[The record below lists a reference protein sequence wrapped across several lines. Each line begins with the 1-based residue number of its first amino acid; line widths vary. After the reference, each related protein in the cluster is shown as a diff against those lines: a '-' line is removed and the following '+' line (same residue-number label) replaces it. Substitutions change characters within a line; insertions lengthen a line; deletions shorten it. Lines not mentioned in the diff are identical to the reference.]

1 MQSTIFRVLIFLIL
15 MFALTSCG
23 TTTPT
28 TPPRPPVL
36 TLPKAVADKG
46 PDIPFQD
53 PNILAEIGAS
63 NHPVVTT
70 EELQA
75 CLASGEVVYGIT
87 LQNTNVRS
95 APQVDACRVGRI
107 PRGSLVRV
115 TSSTATNPTIL
126 VPTPTP
132 TRRSATPS
140 RPPEPTLGYVED
152 IQPLFNRSCRAC
164 HSGVVKSAGLQ
175 VTEYAALMAGS
186 NKGPV
191 VIPGDADGSLLWQQV
206 GSGKMPLTGALPAA
220 ERALVLN
227 WILAGAPE
235 QRPVAEP
242 AIASTAEAPN
252 ADPAENSQ
260 LWLTVD
266 DDNINAVPE
275 TCKTDVTS
283 PKQLISSELFL
294 PISCGIAPRTA
305 ELSSLFK
312 IYSIPLPTATSI
324 PAVQVA
330 QTGAPITTTAA
341 AREPISDTEA
351 APGAAAAVAPS
362 GAVPAPFASGANAAA
377 TGLQASALNV
387 PPPSDNDGWMTPA
400 GGFCVEQR
408 LATKLDRGITALAFA
423 PDGTLFMALDTPL
436 GEDADPLILYDAYH
450 PSRSIAAYN
459 TNNDSGFGEIFNES
473 TRITG
478 MTYYNG
484 ALYLSRAGEV
494 GRIVDGGGY
503 ERLAVGFA
511 VNSQLFHANNG
522 IAIVNG
528 WLYISAGGVSD
539 GYSDGPIVGIPEAAA
554 INVVGGG
561 NRFAAR
567 LVRAPLDALLAQRS
581 IETFQTAARGLRN
594 PYGLTTDPAGRLW
607 ITDNGATNVPEDVSA
622 GDEVNLFDPN
632 AVPPGLAED
641 STPFYGFPL
650 ALNGSPPDWYTK
662 PVLALPNTSAP
673 TSITWAYGTIFYGQY
688 GSDPGLYRL
697 GRSADGSVVTER
709 IMLVWPLLATTTAP
723 DGALWIGTGD
733 GGLFRLTPGCG

>member
-15 MFALTSCG
+15 TFALASCG
-23 TTTPT
+23 PA
-28 TPPRPPVL
+28 TPPRPPIL
-36 TLPKAVADKG
+36 TLPEAVAADG
-46 PDIPFQD
+46 PGIPFQD
-53 PNILAEIGAS
+53 PNILAEIGANS
-63 NHPVVTT
+63 RPVVTT

-75 CLASGEVVYGIT
+75 CLAGGEVVYGIT

-115 TSSTATNPTIL
+115 TGSTAANPIVL
-126 VPTPTP
+126 VPTATP
-132 TRRSATPS
+132 TRRTATPS
-140 RPPEPTLGYVED
+140 KPPEQILGYVED

-164 HSGVVKSAGLQ
+164 HSGIVKSAGLQ

-191 VIPGDADGSLLWQQV
+191 VVPGDADASLLWQQV
-206 GSGKMPLTGALPAA
+206 GAGKMPLTGALPAA

-235 QRPVAEP
+235 QRPVDEP
-242 AIASTAEAPN
+242 ALAPTPAPN
-252 ADPAENSQ
+252 SDPAENSR
-260 LWLTVD
+260 LWLTVE

-275 TCKTDVTS
+275 TCKTNVTS

-294 PISCGIAPRTA
+294 PISCGIAPRMA

-312 IYSIPLPTATSI
+312 IYSIPLPTPTSLPTLQI
-324 PAVQVA
+324 A
-330 QTGAPITTTAA
+330 QTGANTNTTAMA
-341 AREPISDTEA
+341 SAPISDTEPA
-351 APGAAAAVAPS
+351 SVAVAT
-362 GAVPAPFASGANAAA
+362 PASSAPVVAFATGANAAA
-377 TGLQASALNV
+377 TGLQASALSV
-387 PPPSDNDGWMTPA
+387 PPPSDSDGWMTPA
-400 GGFCVEQR
+400 GGFCIEQR
-408 LATKLDRGITALAFA
+408 LATKLDRGVTALTFA

-459 TNNDSGFGEIFNES
+459 TNNDSGFAEIFNES

-494 GRIVDGGGY
+494 GRIVDGGTY
-503 ERLAVGFA
+503 DRLAIGFA

-522 IAIVNG
+522 IAIING
-528 WLYISAGGVSD
+528 WLYISAGGVID

-554 INVVGGG
+554 ISVVGGG

-581 IETFQTAARGLRN
+581 IELFQTAARGLRN
-594 PYGLTTDPAGRLW
+594 PYGLTTDPSGRLW
-607 ITDNGATNVPEDVSA
+607 ITDNGATNVPDNVSA

-632 AVPPGLAED
+632 AAPPGLAEE

-688 GSDPGLYRL
+688 GRDPGLYRL
-697 GRSADGSVVTER
+697 GRNADGSIVTER
-709 IMLVWPLLATTTAP
+709 ILLVWPLLATATAP